1 MTDRRD
7 EDESRRDQAGDDAD
21 QEQARPGPTATEGVR
36 ILGAKEAQAALD
48 GGQVARRLGGD
59 TPRFGDVP
67 PRPDPSVRPAAR
79 FPRPVVGSDP
89 DHESESESA
98 EAVQP
103 RSREV
108 GRGSGDRSHE
118 VALEADFDELEAALT
133 VVEDDEDDAKF
144 RGEVSAIVAETDASD
159 RLADEPLV
167 IDVSDEG
174 SGPAPLPHWT
184 EPPTGEVPI
193 ILPES
198 DTIDDPDADEDLDSW
213 SAASSGAPRFRSGA
227 GDWADADFSDPE
239 GLKDDEPAL
248 GALAPKGDDDAEF
261 DKSVAQRRRRRL
273 RIRTDGPSTS
283 GEDRVTPIGAAGAAG
298 SAAASGASG
307 ASADTGELIRPTSTE
322 PGANRPRR
330 VEPEPPSVPGPAL
343 APGSDLV
350 TRVVVGVVLAIAALI
365 CLSFGRGST
374 AVLVTVVVGVAAFEF
389 YEALRKRGFHPATIL
404 GLLAAVT
411 TPLAAYK
418 VGESAFPLM
427 LALLTVFS
435 LLWYLFDV
443 VEARAVVSVAVTV
456 FGYAY
461 IGVLG
466 GFAGLLL
473 VSPNGVGLIL
483 GVVLCA
489 VAYDIFG
496 YLIGS
501 WLGKTPLMEKVSPNK
516 TLEGLLGGM
525 TASIVVAALIVNRIT
540 PWTDLGHALSLGIVV
555 AIMAPLGDLCESL
568 LKRDLKIKDF
578 GTVLPGHGGVLD
590 RFDAIL
596 FCLPAA
602 YYLAR
607 YLKIG

>member
-7 EDESRRDQAGDDAD
+7 EDQVRGDQVGDDQVGDDEAGPRP
-21 QEQARPGPTATEGVR
+21 ARPGPTEGVR

-79 FPRPVVGSDP
+79 FPLPV
-89 DHESESESA
+89 
-98 EAVQP
+98 
-103 RSREV
+103 
-108 GRGSGDRSHE
+108 SGDG
-118 VALEADFDELEAALT
+118 APDLDDLEAALT
-133 VVEDDEDDAKF
+133 VVEDDEDDITF
-144 RGEVSAIVAETDASD
+144 RGEISAIVAETDASD
-159 RLADEPLV
+159 RGATDPLAKDRADGVAPDEPVV
-167 IDVSDEG
+167 IDVSDEA
-174 SGPAPLPHWT
+174 SGPVVLPHWT

-198 DTIDDPDADEDLDSW
+198 ETIDDPEAEADLDSW
-213 SAASSGAPRFRSGA
+213 SAASTGAPRFRSGA
-227 GDWADADFSDPE
+227 GDWADADFSDPG
-239 GLKDDEPAL
+239 GLRDDEPAL

-273 RIRTDGPSTS
+273 RISTDRPTTTADDG
-283 GEDRVTPIGAAGAAG
+283 VTPLGAARAVGA
-298 SAAASGASG
+298 AAASAPIRVGADS
-307 ASADTGELIRPTSTE
+307 GEL
-322 PGANRPRR
+322 ARPRSTDSGSTPITR
-330 VEPEPPSVPGPAL
+330 LESDGPGGPGSGGSGPAS
-343 APGSDLV
+343 APGSDLL
-350 TRVVVGVVLAIAALI
+350 TRVIVGVVLAVAALI
-365 CLSFGRGST
+365 CLNFGRAST
-374 AVLVTVVVGVAAFEF
+374 AVLVTVIVGVAAFEF
-389 YEALRKRGFHPATIL
+389 YEALRRRGFHPATIL

-418 VGESAFPLM
+418 VGVSAFPLM
-427 LALLTVFS
+427 FALLTVFS

-473 VSPNGVGLIL
+473 VTPNGVGLIL

-489 VAYDIFG
+489 VAYDVFG
-496 YLIGS
+496 YLVGS

-525 TASIVVAALIVNRIT
+525 TASIVVAAVIVNNIT
-540 PWTDLGHALSLGIVV
+540 PWTDLGHALSLGVVV

-602 YYLAR
+602 YYLAQ

>member
-1 MTDRRD
+1 MTDGRD
-7 EDESRRDQAGDDAD
+7 EDHGHEDQAGDDEFVE
-21 QEQARPGPTATEGVR
+21 QEPVRPGPTAVEGVR

-79 FPRPVVGSDP
+79 FPKPASDL
-89 DHESESESA
+89 DSDLDALESA
-98 EAVQP
+98 LTSET
-103 RSREV
+103 
-108 GRGSGDRSHE
+108 D
-118 VALEADFDELEAALT
+118 EADD
-133 VVEDDEDDAKF
+133 DDAKF
-144 RGEVSAIVAETDASD
+144 RGEVSAIVAETDATGLSAD
-159 RLADEPLV
+159 ELADEPLV

-174 SGPAPLPHWT
+174 SGPVPLPHWT

-198 DTIDDPDADEDLDSW
+198 ETIDDPNAEDDLDSW

-248 GALAPKGDDDAEF
+248 GALAPKADDDAEF

-273 RIRTDGPSTS
+273 RIRTDGPPTAPI
-283 GEDRVTPIGAAGAAG
+283 DREAALGAAAAG
-298 SAAASGASG
+298 G
-307 ASADTGELIRPTSTE
+307 ASAAKSSMRAETDAATSSRPDGSDVGST
-322 PGANRPRR
+322 RPRPAP
-330 VEPEPPSVPGPAL
+330 PEAPAPPF
-343 APGSDLV
+343 APGSDLL
-350 TRVVVGVVLAIAALI
+350 TRVIVGGVLAIAALI
-365 CLSFGRGST
+365 CLNFGRGST
-374 AVLVTVVVGVAAFEF
+374 AVLATVIVGVAAFEF

-427 LALLTVFS
+427 LALVTVFS

-443 VEARAVVSVAVTV
+443 VEARALVSVSVTV

-489 VAYDIFG
+489 IAYDIAG
-496 YLIGS
+496 YLVGS
-501 WLGKTPLMEKVSPNK
+501 WLGKTPLMEKVSPHK

-525 TASIVVAALIVNRIT
+525 TASIVIAALIVNRIT
-540 PWTDLGHALSLGIVV
+540 PWTDLGHALSLGLVV

-578 GTVLPGHGGVLD
+578 GTILPGHGGVLD

-596 FCLPAA
+596 FCLPAV

>member
-7 EDESRRDQAGDDAD
+7 EDQAGEAEAD
-21 QEQARPGPTATEGVR
+21 EKAQRPGPTATEGVR
-36 ILGAKEAQAALD
+36 ILGAKEAQAVLE
-48 GGQVARRLGGD
+48 GGQVARRLAGD
-59 TPRFGDVP
+59 APRFGDVP

-79 FPRPVVGSDP
+79 FPRPAVGAPADL
-89 DHESESESA
+89 DADLDALRSA
-98 EAVQP
+98 RNIEI
-103 RSREV
+103 
-108 GRGSGDRSHE
+108 D
-118 VALEADFDELEAALT
+118 EADDHDE
-133 VVEDDEDDAKF
+133 AKF
-144 RGEVSAIVAETDASD
+144 RGEVSAIVAETDMSD
-159 RLADEPLV
+159 HLADEPLV
-167 IDVSDEG
+167 IDVSEQG
-174 SGPAPLPHWT
+174 SGPVPLPHWT

-198 DTIDDPDADEDLDSW
+198 EGSDDPGADDDLDSW
-213 SAASSGAPRFRSGA
+213 SAASSGAPRFRSGP

-248 GALAPKGDDDAEF
+248 GALAPKADDDAEF

-273 RIRTDGPSTS
+273 RIRTDSPTTS
-283 GEDRVTPIGAAGAAG
+283 SDEGAGALTGTARPPAAPG
-298 SAAASGASG
+298 SPTGSPVRGRTDSASS
-307 ASADTGELIRPTSTE
+307 RPESTE
-322 PGANRPRR
+322 PGSIRPRGAD
-330 VEPEPPSVPGPAL
+330 PEGPWSKFAT
-343 APGSDLV
+343 GNDLL

-374 AVLVTVVVGVAAFEF
+374 AVLATVVVGVAAFEF

-404 GLLAAVT
+404 GLLAAVS

-435 LLWYLFDV
+435 LLWYLFEV
-443 VEARAVVSVAVTV
+443 VEARAVVGVAVTV
-456 FGYAY
+456 FGYSY

-489 VAYDIFG
+489 VAYDVFG
-496 YLIGS
+496 YLVGS
-501 WLGKTPLMEKVSPNK
+501 WLGKTPLMGKISPNK

-525 TASIVVAALIVNRIT
+525 TASIVVAAVIVNRIT
-540 PWTDLGHALSLGIVV
+540 PWTDLGHAISLGVVV
-555 AIMAPLGDLCESL
+555 AIVAPLGDLCESL

-578 GTVLPGHGGVLD
+578 GTLLPGHGGVLD

-596 FCLPAA
+596 FCLPAV

>member
-1 MTDRRD
+1 VTDRRD
-7 EDESRRDQAGDDAD
+7 EDQVRGDQVGDDQVGDDEAGPRP
-21 QEQARPGPTATEGVR
+21 ARPGPTEGVR

-79 FPRPVVGSDP
+79 FPLPV
-89 DHESESESA
+89 
-98 EAVQP
+98 
-103 RSREV
+103 
-108 GRGSGDRSHE
+108 SGDG
-118 VALEADFDELEAALT
+118 APDLDDLEAALT
-133 VVEDDEDDAKF
+133 VVEDDEDDITF
-144 RGEVSAIVAETDASD
+144 RGEISAIVAETDASD
-159 RLADEPLV
+159 RGATDPLAKDRADGVAPDEPVV
-167 IDVSDEG
+167 IDVSDEA
-174 SGPAPLPHWT
+174 SGPVVLPHWT

-198 DTIDDPDADEDLDSW
+198 ETIDDPEAEADLDSW
-213 SAASSGAPRFRSGA
+213 SAASTGAPRFRSGA
-227 GDWADADFSDPE
+227 GDWADADFSDPG
-239 GLKDDEPAL
+239 GLRDDEPAL

-273 RIRTDGPSTS
+273 RISTDRPTTTADDG
-283 GEDRVTPIGAAGAAG
+283 VTPLGAARAVGA
-298 SAAASGASG
+298 AAASAPIRVGADS
-307 ASADTGELIRPTSTE
+307 GEL
-322 PGANRPRR
+322 ARPRSTDSGSTPITR
-330 VEPEPPSVPGPAL
+330 LESDGPGGPGSGGSGPAS
-343 APGSDLV
+343 APGSDLL
-350 TRVVVGVVLAIAALI
+350 TRVIVGVVLAVAALI
-365 CLSFGRGST
+365 CLNFGRAST
-374 AVLVTVVVGVAAFEF
+374 AVLVTVIVGVAAFEF
-389 YEALRKRGFHPATIL
+389 YEALRRRGFHPATIL

-418 VGESAFPLM
+418 VGVSAFPLM
-427 LALLTVFS
+427 FALLTVFS

-473 VSPNGVGLIL
+473 VTPNGVGLIL

-489 VAYDIFG
+489 VAYDVFG
-496 YLIGS
+496 YLVGS

-525 TASIVVAALIVNRIT
+525 TASIVVAAVIVNNIT
-540 PWTDLGHALSLGIVV
+540 PWTDLGHALSLGVVV

-602 YYLAR
+602 YYLAQ

>member
-7 EDESRRDQAGDDAD
+7 EDPDDDEA
-21 QEQARPGPTATEGVR
+21 EQSPARPGPTATEGVR

-59 TPRFGDVP
+59 APRFGDVP

-79 FPRPVVGSDP
+79 FPKPVVGGDADADEEAEP
-89 DHESESESA
+89 DETA
-98 EAVQP
+98 QPRPREATG
-103 RSREV
+103 RSREL
-108 GRGSGDRSHE
+108 D
-118 VALEADFDELEAALT
+118 LEADLDALESKLAIEIDDA
-133 VVEDDEDDAKF
+133 DDEDDAKF
-144 RGEVSAIVAETDASD
+144 RGEVSAIVAETDASGHGVD
-159 RLADEPLV
+159 ELADEPLV
-167 IDVSDEG
+167 IDVSEEG
-174 SGPAPLPHWT
+174 SGPVPLPHWT

-198 DTIDDPDADEDLDSW
+198 ETIDDPNAEDDLDSW

-248 GALAPKGDDDAEF
+248 GALAPKADDDAEF

-273 RIRTDGPSTS
+273 RIRTDGPPTS
-283 GEDRVTPIGAAGAAG
+283 PIDRDAALGTAAAGGATA
-298 SAAASGASG
+298 SKPSSVRAETDAAATS
-307 ASADTGELIRPTSTE
+307 RPDGSE
-322 PGANRPRR
+322 PGARPRTGA
-330 VEPEPPSVPGPAL
+330 PEAPGPTL
-343 APGSDLV
+343 APGSDLL
-350 TRVVVGVVLAIAALI
+350 TRVIVGVVLAVAALI
-365 CLSFGRGST
+365 CLNFGRGST
-374 AVLVTVVVGVAAFEF
+374 AVLATVIVGVAAFEF
-389 YEALRKRGFHPATIL
+389 YEALRKRAFHPATIL

-427 LALLTVFS
+427 LALVTVFS

-443 VEARAVVSVAVTV
+443 VEARALVSVSVTV

-496 YLIGS
+496 YLVGS
-501 WLGKTPLMEKVSPNK
+501 WLGKTPLMEKVSPHK

-525 TASIVVAALIVNRIT
+525 TASIVVAAVIVNRIT
-540 PWTDLGHALSLGIVV
+540 PWTDLGHALSLGVVV

-578 GTVLPGHGGVLD
+578 GTLLPGHGGVLD

-596 FCLPAA
+596 FCLPAV

>member
-1 MTDRRD
+1 VTDRRD
-7 EDESRRDQAGDDAD
+7 EDQRDEAQSSDDESE
-21 QEQARPGPTATEGVR
+21 QEPARPGPTEGVR

-59 TPRFGDVP
+59 SPRFGDVP

-79 FPRPVVGSDP
+79 FPRPVVGAESDL
-89 DHESESESA
+89 DA
-98 EAVQP
+98 DLDDL
-103 RSREV
+103 EV
-108 GRGSGDRSHE
+108 
-118 VALEADFDELEAALT
+118 ALT
-133 VVEDDEDDAKF
+133 VVEDDDDDIKL

-159 RLADEPLV
+159 RLGDEPPV
-167 IDVSDEG
+167 IDVTDEG
-174 SGPAPLPHWT
+174 SGPVPLLHWT

-198 DTIDDPDADEDLDSW
+198 ETIDDPDAEADLDSW
-213 SAASSGAPRFRSGA
+213 SAASTGAPRFRSGA

-273 RIRTDGPSTS
+273 RIRTDGPPSS
-283 GEDRVTPIGAAGAAG
+283 VDEHVTAAGASNVSQAG
-298 SAAASGASG
+298 GG
-307 ASADTGELIRPTSTE
+307 ADTGELIRPKSIRAE
-322 PGANRPRR
+322 SARPGGVESEAPAASGGPGAAMP
-330 VEPEPPSVPGPAL
+330 
-343 APGSDLV
+343 PGSDLL

-365 CLSFGRGST
+365 CLNFGRGST
-374 AVLVTVVVGVAAFEF
+374 AVLATVIVGFAAFEF

-443 VEARAVVSVAVTV
+443 VEARAVVSVAITV

-489 VAYDIFG
+489 VAYDVFG
-496 YLIGS
+496 YVVGT
-501 WLGKTPLMEKVSPNK
+501 WLGKTPLMEKISPNK

-540 PWTDLGHALSLGIVV
+540 PWTDLGHALSLGVVV
-555 AIMAPLGDLCESL
+555 AIVAPLGDLCESL

-578 GTVLPGHGGVLD
+578 GTLLPGHGGVLD

-596 FCLPAA
+596 FCLPAV
-602 YYLAR
+602 YYLAV

>member
-1 MTDRRD
+1 VTDRRD
-7 EDESRRDQAGDDAD
+7 EDQVRGDQVGDDQVGDDEAGPRP
-21 QEQARPGPTATEGVR
+21 ARPGPTEGVR

-79 FPRPVVGSDP
+79 FPLPV
-89 DHESESESA
+89 
-98 EAVQP
+98 
-103 RSREV
+103 
-108 GRGSGDRSHE
+108 SGDG
-118 VALEADFDELEAALT
+118 APDLDDLEAALT
-133 VVEDDEDDAKF
+133 VVEDDEDDITF
-144 RGEVSAIVAETDASD
+144 RGEISAIVAETDASD
-159 RLADEPLV
+159 RGTTDPLAEDRADGVAPDEPVV
-167 IDVSDEG
+167 IDVSDEA
-174 SGPAPLPHWT
+174 SGPVVLPHWT

-198 DTIDDPDADEDLDSW
+198 ETIDDPEAEADLDSW
-213 SAASSGAPRFRSGA
+213 SAASTGAPRFRSGA
-227 GDWADADFSDPE
+227 GDWADADFSDPG
-239 GLKDDEPAL
+239 GLRDDEPAL

-273 RIRTDGPSTS
+273 RISTDRPTTTADDG
-283 GEDRVTPIGAAGAAG
+283 VTPLGAARAVGA
-298 SAAASGASG
+298 AAASAPIRVGADS
-307 ASADTGELIRPTSTE
+307 GEL
-322 PGANRPRR
+322 ARPRSTDSGSTPITR
-330 VEPEPPSVPGPAL
+330 LESDGPGGPGSGGSGPAS
-343 APGSDLV
+343 APGSDLL
-350 TRVVVGVVLAIAALI
+350 TRVIVGVVLAVAALI
-365 CLSFGRGST
+365 CLNFGRAST
-374 AVLVTVVVGVAAFEF
+374 AVLVTVIVGVAAFEF
-389 YEALRKRGFHPATIL
+389 YEALRRRGFHPATIL

-418 VGESAFPLM
+418 VGVSAFPLM
-427 LALLTVFS
+427 FALLTVFS

-473 VSPNGVGLIL
+473 VTPNGVGLIL

-489 VAYDIFG
+489 VAYDVFG
-496 YLIGS
+496 YLVGS

-525 TASIVVAALIVNRIT
+525 TASIVVAAVIVNNIT
-540 PWTDLGHALSLGIVV
+540 PWTDLGHALSLGVVV

-602 YYLAR
+602 YYLAQ

>member
-7 EDESRRDQAGDDAD
+7 EDQVRGDQVGDDQVGDDEAGPRP
-21 QEQARPGPTATEGVR
+21 ARPGPTASEGVR

-79 FPRPVVGSDP
+79 FPRPVSD
-89 DHESESESA
+89 DGA
-98 EAVQP
+98 T
-103 RSREV
+103 
-108 GRGSGDRSHE
+108 D
-118 VALEADFDELEAALT
+118 LDDLEAALT
-133 VVEDDEDDAKF
+133 VVEDDEDDITF
-144 RGEVSAIVAETDASD
+144 RGEISAIVAETDASARTTTDPLAKD
-159 RLADEPLV
+159 RADGVAPDEPVV
-167 IDVSDEG
+167 IDVSDEA
-174 SGPAPLPHWT
+174 SGPVVLPHWT

-198 DTIDDPDADEDLDSW
+198 ETIDDPDADADLDSW
-213 SAASSGAPRFRSGA
+213 SAASTSAPRFRSGA
-227 GDWADADFSDPE
+227 GDWADADFSDPG
-239 GLKDDEPAL
+239 GLKDGEPAL

-273 RIRTDGPSTS
+273 RISTDRPTTTADEG
-283 GEDRVTPIGAAGAAG
+283 VTPLGAAGAVG
-298 SAAASGASG
+298 AAG
-307 ASADTGELIRPTSTE
+307 ASAPIRVGSDTGELARSRSTDSGSTPTT
-322 PGANRPRR
+322 R
-330 VEPEPPSVPGPAL
+330 VESDGPGGPGSGGSGPAS
-343 APGSDLV
+343 APGSDLL
-350 TRVVVGVVLAIAALI
+350 TRVIVGVVLAVAALI
-365 CLSFGRGST
+365 CLNFGRGST
-374 AVLVTVVVGVAAFEF
+374 AVLATVIVGVAAFEF
-389 YEALRKRGFHPATIL
+389 YEALRRRGFHPATIL
-404 GLLAAVT
+404 GVLAAVT

-418 VGESAFPLM
+418 VGVSAFPLM
-427 LALLTVFS
+427 LALLMVFS

-473 VSPNGVGLIL
+473 VTPNGVGLIL

-489 VAYDIFG
+489 VAYDVFG
-496 YLIGS
+496 YLVGS

-525 TASIVVAALIVNRIT
+525 TASIVVAAVIVNNIT
-540 PWTDLGHALSLGIVV
+540 PWTDLGHALSLGVVV

-602 YYLAR
+602 YYLAQ

>member
-7 EDESRRDQAGDDAD
+7 EDQAGDDQVDDTEAD
-21 QEQARPGPTATEGVR
+21 PGPTRPPTATEGVR

-79 FPRPVVGSDP
+79 FPRPVT
-89 DHESESESA
+89 
-98 EAVQP
+98 
-103 RSREV
+103 
-108 GRGSGDRSHE
+108 GDDGE
-118 VALEADFDELEAALT
+118 PDFDDLEAALT
-133 VVEDDEDDAKF
+133 VVEDDEDDITF
-144 RGEVSAIVAETDASD
+144 RGEISAIVAETNASD
-159 RLADEPLV
+159 QRTTDPLSGGAADSSSADEPVV

-174 SGPAPLPHWT
+174 SGPVPLPHWT

-198 DTIDDPDADEDLDSW
+198 DTIDDPDAEAELDSW

-227 GDWADADFSDPE
+227 GDWADADFSDPG

-273 RIRTDGPSTS
+273 RISTDRPTTTAD
-283 GEDRVTPIGAAGAAG
+283 EG
-298 SAAASGASG
+298 SASAPIRVG
-307 ASADTGELIRPTSTE
+307 ADTGELT
-322 PGANRPRR
+322 RPRLTDSGSTPATR
-330 VEPEPPSVPGPAL
+330 AESDGPGGPVAGGSRLALPA
-343 APGSDLV
+343 GNDLL
-350 TRVVVGVVLAIAALI
+350 TRVIVGVVLAIAALI
-365 CLSFGRGST
+365 CLNFGRGST
-374 AVLVTVVVGVAAFEF
+374 AVLATVIVGVAAFEF

-418 VGESAFPLM
+418 VGLSAFPLM

-489 VAYDIFG
+489 VAYDVFG
-496 YLIGS
+496 YLVGS

-525 TASIVVAALIVNRIT
+525 TASIVVAAVIVNRIT
-540 PWTDLGHALSLGIVV
+540 PWTDLGHALSLGVVV

-578 GTVLPGHGGVLD
+578 GTLLPGHGGVLD

-602 YYLAR
+602 FYLAQ

>member
-1 MTDRRD
+1 
-7 EDESRRDQAGDDAD
+7 
-21 QEQARPGPTATEGVR
+21 
-36 ILGAKEAQAALD
+36 
-48 GGQVARRLGGD
+48 
-59 TPRFGDVP
+59 
-67 PRPDPSVRPAAR
+67 
-79 FPRPVVGSDP
+79 
-89 DHESESESA
+89 
-98 EAVQP
+98 
-103 RSREV
+103 
-108 GRGSGDRSHE
+108 
-118 VALEADFDELEAALT
+118 
-133 VVEDDEDDAKF
+133 VEDDEDDITF
-144 RGEVSAIVAETDASD
+144 RGEISAIVAETDASD
-159 RLADEPLV
+159 RGTTDPLAEDRADGVAPDEPVV
-167 IDVSDEG
+167 IDVSDEA
-174 SGPAPLPHWT
+174 SGPVVLPHWT

-198 DTIDDPDADEDLDSW
+198 ETIDDPEAEADLDSW
-213 SAASSGAPRFRSGA
+213 SAASTGAPRFRSGA
-227 GDWADADFSDPE
+227 GDWADADFSDPG
-239 GLKDDEPAL
+239 GLRDDEPAL

-273 RIRTDGPSTS
+273 RISTDRPTTTADDG
-283 GEDRVTPIGAAGAAG
+283 VTPLGAARAVGA
-298 SAAASGASG
+298 AAASAPIRVGADS
-307 ASADTGELIRPTSTE
+307 GEL
-322 PGANRPRR
+322 ARPRSTDSGSTPITR
-330 VEPEPPSVPGPAL
+330 LESDGPGGPGSGGSGPAS
-343 APGSDLV
+343 APGSDLL
-350 TRVVVGVVLAIAALI
+350 TRVIVGVVLAVAALI
-365 CLSFGRGST
+365 CLNFGRAST
-374 AVLVTVVVGVAAFEF
+374 AVLVTVIVGVAAFEF
-389 YEALRKRGFHPATIL
+389 YEALRRRGFHPATIL

-418 VGESAFPLM
+418 VGVSAFPLM
-427 LALLTVFS
+427 FALLTVFS

-473 VSPNGVGLIL
+473 VTPNGVGLIL

-489 VAYDIFG
+489 VAYDVFG
-496 YLIGS
+496 YLVGS

-525 TASIVVAALIVNRIT
+525 TASIVVAAVIVNNIT
-540 PWTDLGHALSLGIVV
+540 PWTDLGHALSLGVVV

-602 YYLAR
+602 YYLAQ

>member
-1 MTDRRD
+1 VTDRRD
-7 EDESRRDQAGDDAD
+7 EDQAGEAD
-21 QEQARPGPTATEGVR
+21 EHEAEQEPARPGPTATEGVR

-59 TPRFGDVP
+59 APRFGDVP

-79 FPRPVVGSDP
+79 FPRPVADSDADVEVEP
-89 DHESESESA
+89 AVE
-98 EAVQP
+98 EAAQP
-103 RSREV
+103 RPREATSRS
-108 GRGSGDRSHE
+108 RGLD
-118 VALEADFDELEAALT
+118 LEADLDALESALT
-133 VVEDDEDDAKF
+133 IEIDEADDDDDAKF
-144 RGEVSAIVAETDASD
+144 RGEVSAIVAETDASG

-167 IDVSDEG
+167 IDVSEEG
-174 SGPAPLPHWT
+174 SGPVPLPHWT

-198 DTIDDPDADEDLDSW
+198 ETIDDPGADDDLDSW
-213 SAASSGAPRFRSGA
+213 SAASSSAPRFRSGA

-239 GLKDDEPAL
+239 GLKDNEPAL
-248 GALAPKGDDDAEF
+248 GALAPKADDDAEF

-273 RIRTDGPSTS
+273 RIRTDSPTTS
-283 GEDRVTPIGAAGAAG
+283 ADPGATAIGGAATTSSIRAETD
-298 SAAASGASG
+298 AAAARPESSEADSGR
-307 ASADTGELIRPTSTE
+307 TP
-322 PGANRPRR
+322 R
-330 VEPEPPSVPGPAL
+330 VEPEGPGPTFP
-343 APGSDLV
+343 PGSDLL

-365 CLSFGRGST
+365 CLNFGRGST
-374 AVLVTVVVGVAAFEF
+374 AVLATVVVGVAAFEF

-443 VEARAVVSVAVTV
+443 VEARAMVSVSVTV

-489 VAYDIFG
+489 VAYDVFG
-496 YLIGS
+496 YLVGS
-501 WLGKTPLMEKVSPNK
+501 WLGKTPLMEKISPNK

-525 TASIVVAALIVNRIT
+525 TASIVVAAVIVNRIT
-540 PWTDLGHALSLGIVV
+540 PWTDLGHALSLGVVV
-555 AIMAPLGDLCESL
+555 AVMAPLGDLCESL

-596 FCLPAA
+596 FCLPAV

>member
-1 MTDRRD
+1 VTDRRD
-7 EDESRRDQAGDDAD
+7 DDQADDV
-21 QEQARPGPTATEGVR
+21 EPEPARPGPTATEGVR

-79 FPRPVVGSDP
+79 FPRPVVDE
-89 DHESESESA
+89 DA
-98 EAVQP
+98 ETEIDDVVPEAPQP
-103 RSREV
+103 RPREIT
-108 GRGSGDRSHE
+108 GRSQELELESDFGD
-118 VALEADFDELEAALT
+118 LEAALS
-133 VVEDDEDDAKF
+133 VVEDDDDDAKF
-144 RGEVSAIVAETDASD
+144 RGEVSAIVAETNASD
-159 RLADEPLV
+159 RAAADQLAPDQLVGEPLV
-167 IDVSDEG
+167 IDVSEEG

-198 DTIDDPDADEDLDSW
+198 ETIDDPDAEADLDSW
-213 SAASSGAPRFRSGA
+213 SAASTGAPRFRSGA

-248 GALAPKGDDDAEF
+248 GALAPKADDDAEF

-273 RIRTDGPSTS
+273 RIRTDGPTTS
-283 GEDRVTPIGAAGAAG
+283 ADDPVTPIAAAG
-298 SAAASGASG
+298 SAGVVASTSGAD
-307 ASADTGELIRPTSTE
+307 ADTGELTRPQTTE
-322 PGANRPRR
+322 PGSKPTRR
-330 VEPEPPSVPGPAL
+330 VEPEGPGGAGVAL
-343 APGSDLV
+343 PPGSDLL
-350 TRVVVGVVLAIAALI
+350 TRVIVGVVLAIAALI
-365 CLSFGRGST
+365 CLNFGRGST
-374 AVLVTVVVGVAAFEF
+374 AVLATVVVGVAAFEF

-443 VEARAVVSVAVTV
+443 VEARVVVSAAVTV

-496 YLIGS
+496 YLVGS

-525 TASIVVAALIVNRIT
+525 TASIVVAAVVVNRIT
-540 PWTDLGHALSLGIVV
+540 PWTDLGHALSLGVVV
-555 AIMAPLGDLCESL
+555 AIVAPLGDLCESL

-578 GTVLPGHGGVLD
+578 GTLLPGHGGVLD

-596 FCLPAA
+596 FCLPAV